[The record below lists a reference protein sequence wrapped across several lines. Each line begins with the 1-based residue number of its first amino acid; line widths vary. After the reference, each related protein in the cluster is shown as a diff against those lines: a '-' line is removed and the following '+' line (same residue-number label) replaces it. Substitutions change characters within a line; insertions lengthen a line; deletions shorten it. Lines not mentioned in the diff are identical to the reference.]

1 MRILFEDGVLRP
13 ILKLRSILKD
23 DLDLYVID
31 ARYGPTACTSGLNR
45 VMQINPNAKIYT
57 NYLGALS
64 FDYSWDKENNKCEAY
79 LYDDEDGWI
88 NIQNLTS
95 KELRFA
101 HNIPKMYMA
110 GVFDTKRKY

>member
-1 MRILFEDGVLRP
+1 MRVLFEDGVLR
-13 ILKLRSILKD
+13 LILKD

-95 KELRFA
+95 RELRFA

>member
-1 MRILFEDGVLRP
+1 MRVLFEDGVLRP
-13 ILKLRSILKD
+13 ILKD
-23 DLDLYVID
+23 DLDLYIIN

-95 KELRFA
+95 RELRFA

-110 GVFDTKRKY
+110 GVFNTKRKY